1 MKLAGTTVAGAYL
14 LAYPRISDS
23 RGYFQ
28 RIWCE
33 ATLREHGLN
42 ARISQI
48 NTSFNEKAGTLR
60 GLHLQSAPAEEV
72 KIVQCLKG
80 SAFEAVVD
88 LREDS
93 PTYLNWFGI
102 DLSELDQRQ
111 LYVPEGCAH
120 GYQALEDATVVQY
133 STSAPYSPELEYGI
147 RWDDPAIGVTWP
159 MAPCTTGLSTSMP
172 WAGWV
177 SATRISAIPPSPT

>member
-1 MKLAGTTVAGAYL
+1 MKLARTAVDGAYL
-14 LAYPRISDS
+14 LAFPRISDS

-28 RIWCE
+28 RVWCE
-33 ATLREHGLN
+33 AALREQGLN

-80 SAFEAVVD
+80 SAFEVVVD

-93 PTYLNWFGI
+93 DTYLGWFGVA
-102 DLSELDQRQ
+102 LGEFDQRQ

-120 GYQALEDATVVQY
+120 GYQALEDGTVVQY
-133 STSAPYSPELEYGI
+133 ATSAPYSPELEYGI
-147 RWDDPAIGVTWP
+147 RWDDPLIGMEWPLEPVNVTEKDSSWP
-159 MAPCTTGLSTSMP
+159 LLE
-172 WAGWV
+172 
-177 SATRISAIPPSPT
+177 RN